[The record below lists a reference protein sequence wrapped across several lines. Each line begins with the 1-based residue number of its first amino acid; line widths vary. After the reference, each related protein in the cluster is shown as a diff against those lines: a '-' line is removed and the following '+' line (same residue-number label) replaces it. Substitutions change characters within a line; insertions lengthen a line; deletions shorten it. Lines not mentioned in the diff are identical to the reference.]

1 MVERNAENESKAVN
15 VLIDVWDAVIN
26 SMTIRV
32 MDFTTTS
39 DLKELYRQLKN
50 HLDDLDLIERALK
63 RLATPSL
70 RPPL

>member
-1 MVERNAENESKAVN
+1 MVERNAENESKAVD

-26 SMTIRV
+26 SMAIRV

-39 DLKELYRQLKN
+39 DLKDLYRQLKN